1 MPHNRFW
8 RRRWSTPVSTMSPR
22 HASSTSGVKHL
33 MTTRDRLNAT
43 IEALSGDGSADQLR
57 ARLAE
62 LTARQPAAAELFDAD
77 AGAAR
82 AELEAAAVAL
92 QQAIADC
99 ETHRKVAEAAAKQ
112 LGERETRVALLQ
124 DKLAGEQAQIALA
137 RDQLVAAAGDE
148 QR

>member
-1 MPHNRFW
+1 MPHKRFW
-8 RRRWSTPVSTMSPR
+8 RRRWRTARVDDVAAAR
-22 HASSTSGVKHL
+22 ILDQRRQHL

-62 LTARQPAAAELFDAD
+62 LTARQPAAAELFGTD

-124 DKLAGEQAQIALA
+124 DKLAERTGPD
-137 RDQLVAAAGDE
+137 RAGA
-148 QR
+148 